1 MKLKTKIEHSFE
13 IESDSMDDID
23 FTVDIPMKSIKKKVK
38 IVEVKRQNFKK
49 DASTR
54 LF

>member
-1 MKLKTKIEHSFE
+1 MKLKTKIEHSFN
-13 IESDSMDDID
+13 IEEDSMEDME
-23 FTVDIPMKSIKKKVK
+23 FTFDIPEQKRKKKTR

-49 DASTR
+49 DVSTR